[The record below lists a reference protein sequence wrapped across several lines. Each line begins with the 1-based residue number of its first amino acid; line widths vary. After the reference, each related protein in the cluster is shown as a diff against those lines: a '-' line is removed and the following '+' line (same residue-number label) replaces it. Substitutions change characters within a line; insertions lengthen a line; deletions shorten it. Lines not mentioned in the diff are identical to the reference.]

1 MTQAITGNKIPLY
14 RQVVQSLKQ
23 GIRRGKFQTG
33 KPLPTVRKLSEEY
46 GVSIRVIQ
54 QAICSLREDGTIVTH
69 HGRGMLVAN
78 SDSCRKTSLLFGLI
92 QPFHSG
98 SAFGQQVVLYAEE
111 AFSNRENLM
120 VIRSSKGQVAHER
133 KLAEHLLHNGIQ
145 GILLW
150 PVENSPNA
158 EYFQQLSEKIPV
170 VVVDRKLNGS
180 HLPFVSLDM
189 YQAGMDIC
197 EYFFNTIKKKR
208 LLVILDNLQISPEQ
222 KFIHGMQEQARNISQ
237 MTNLTVT
244 QFPISSFIRELN
256 HADYSSVETY
266 RAAVRQLIAD
276 GKYDGIFCPQE
287 EFLESVIIETGMA
300 NEIPNLTLGSMTG
313 PILTRSRAYNEFGVV
328 RWVWDFPE
336 MISQAADLLQRWVLE
351 GKTPIRDTRIN
362 IRIL

>member
-23 GIRRGKFQTG
+23 EIRRGKFQAG

-46 GVSIRVIQ
+46 GVSLRVIQ
-54 QAICSLREDGTIVTH
+54 QAICSLREDGTIITH
-69 HGRGMLVAN
+69 HGRGMSVAN
-78 SDSCRKTSLLFGLI
+78 SDSCKKTSLLFGLI
-92 QPFHSG
+92 QPFQSE
-98 SAFGQQVVLYAEE
+98 SVFGQQVVLYAEE

-120 VIRSSKGQVAHER
+120 VIRSSKSQVAQER

-158 EYFQQLSEKIPV
+158 EYFQQLSKKIPV

-197 EYFFNTIKKKR
+197 EYFFSTIKKKR
-208 LLVILDNLQISPEQ
+208 LLVILDNLQISPDQ
-222 KFIHGMQEQARNISQ
+222 KFIHGMQKQARNMSQ
-237 MTNLTVT
+237 MANLTVT

-266 RAAVRQLIAD
+266 REAVSQLVED
-276 GKYDGIFCPQE
+276 GKYDAIFCPQE
-287 EFLESVIIETGMA
+287 EFLESVIIETGMG

-313 PILTRSRAYNEFGVV
+313 PILTRGRAYNEFGVV
-328 RWVWDFPE
+328 RWVWDFPK
-336 MISQAADLLQRWVLE
+336 MISQAADLLQQWVLE
-351 GKTPIRDTRIN
+351 GKKPILDTRIN
-362 IRIL
+362 IKIL